1 MPVLNQVE
9 NRRTATQQ
17 EQTTFEKNVEDV
29 SPCNLEPEGATQ
41 FVPTDALKEDSRTKG
56 ELSAEMNY
64 LYQQGSG
71 MLSSQSMQ
79 VAIKRVL
86 QEKIFK
92 SVKFLPRNN
101 TMFKYPDFVE
111 GMAKKE
117 KTVIIVNG
125 VLDKMNLSHYNVAQK
140 TRFWITYG
148 ELFRDLFTHHR
159 SATQESLKRV
169 FLEQTQGKMTLSYFV
184 FKVVNKKN

>member
-1 MPVLNQVE
+1 
-9 NRRTATQQ
+9 
-17 EQTTFEKNVEDV
+17 
-29 SPCNLEPEGATQ
+29 
-41 FVPTDALKEDSRTKG
+41 
-56 ELSAEMNY
+56 
-64 LYQQGSG
+64 
-71 MLSSQSMQ
+71 
-79 VAIKRVL
+79 
-86 QEKIFK
+86 
-92 SVKFLPRNN
+92 
-101 TMFKYPDFVE
+101 MFKYPDFVE

-184 FKVVNKKN
+184 FKVINKKN